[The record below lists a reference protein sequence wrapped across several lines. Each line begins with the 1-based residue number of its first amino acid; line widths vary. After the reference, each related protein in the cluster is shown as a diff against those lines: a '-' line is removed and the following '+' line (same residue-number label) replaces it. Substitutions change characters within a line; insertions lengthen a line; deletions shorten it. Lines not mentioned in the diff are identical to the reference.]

1 MAECAGAG
9 RIVWLMGMAENG
21 IVVALG
27 HHSKR
32 LAIAIGVRLLPASR
46 SIPAAEN
53 AATRFSRV
61 NPQLRAVKTDR
72 VVAPKWGQP
81 ALRLLISAEHLGP
94 SPSAWT
100 RSQVTTD
107 AGPSESCLNCWII
120 KARKVGEWSKL
131 GPHRGGR
138 QHMISSA

>member
-81 ALRLLISAEHLGP
+81 ALRLLISAEDLRP
-94 SPSAWT
+94 PPSAWT

-120 KARKVGEWSKL
+120 KARKGEWSNSL
-131 GPHRGGR
+131 PTGEGGS
-138 QHMISSA
+138 I